1 MNKLTSVQ
9 YLRAF
14 ASIYV
19 LITHVFQ
26 HLGVSMP
33 GGYFLAGA
41 YGVDLFFII
50 SGFLIYLTTRENDSW
65 KSFGIK
71 RFFRI
76 YPLYWFSFFVFSAF
90 YILQQDF
97 TLNSIQIIQNIIMIP
112 WNDELTTRSLL
123 VNVAWSTVYE
133 VYFYVVF
140 TILLILKFNKKAIIP
155 LLLLLFVVAKAIT
168 VLNLFELNNSGI
180 FRFISS
186 VAGRTH
192 IIPFI
197 IGILIAMMY
206 QNKNITVII
215 KKHQR
220 LGRIMFIGLNIIY
233 LGITISQYAQYKSYL
248 FSTIIFTLWLYVD
261 YLFEINYETKSSKI
275 MSLIGDIS
283 YSIYLLHILVIL
295 FIIDVLNQ
303 NNVYVA
309 LVGSI
314 ATTLGLSYITYRFLE
329 KPFIDK
335 SKYLVKK
342 YNF

>member
-1 MNKLTSVQ
+1 MNKLISVQ
-9 YLRAF
+9 FLRAF
-14 ASIYV
+14 ASVYV
-19 LITHVFQ
+19 LVTHVFQ
-26 HLGVSMP
+26 HLGFSMP

-50 SGFLIYLTTRENDSW
+50 SGFLIYLTTKEFDSW

-76 YPLYWFSFFVFSAF
+76 YPLYWFSFFMFAIF
-90 YILQQDF
+90 YISQQDF
-97 TLNSIQIIQNIIMIP
+97 GLNVMQVIQNIVMIP

-140 TILLILKFNKKAIIP
+140 TFLLFLKWSKKAIIP
-155 LLLLLFVVAKAIT
+155 LLLILFAITKAIT
-168 VLNLFELNNSGI
+168 VLNLFGLNDSGI

-197 IGILIAMMY
+197 IGILIAMIY
-206 QNKNITVII
+206 QNKNIISTI
-215 KKHQR
+215 KKNQKI
-220 LGRIMFIGLNIIY
+220 GRIIFVAFNMIY
-233 LGITISQYAQYKSYL
+233 VVITITQYAQYKSYL
-248 FSTIIFTLWLYVD
+248 FSTLIFIFWLYVD
-261 YLFEINYETKSSKI
+261 YLFEINYETKLSKF

-295 FIIDVLNQ
+295 FIIDVLKQDNL
-303 NNVYVA
+303 YVA
-309 LVGSI
+309 LIGSVAI
-314 ATTLGLSYITYRFLE
+314 TLLLSYATYRFLE

>member
-1 MNKLTSVQ
+1 MHKLTSIQ
-9 YLRAF
+9 FLRAY
-14 ASIYV
+14 ASVYV
-19 LITHVFQ
+19 LVTHVFQ
-26 HLGVSMP
+26 HLGISMP

-50 SGFLIYLTTRENDSW
+50 SGFLIYLTTREHDSW

-76 YPLYWFSFFVFSAF
+76 YPLYWFSFLIFSAF

-97 TLNSIQIIQNIIMIP
+97 ILNSIQIIQNIIMIP
-112 WNDELTTRSLL
+112 WDDELTTRSLL

-140 TILLILKFNKKAIIP
+140 TVLLILKLNKKTIIP
-155 LLLLLFVVAKAIT
+155 LLLLIFAVAKAIT
-168 VLNLFELNNSGI
+168 VLNLFGLNENGI
-180 FRFISS
+180 VKFITS

-206 QNKNITVII
+206 QNKNIIQDI
-215 KKHQR
+215 KKYQK
-220 LGRIMFIGLNIIY
+220 LGRILFVVLNIMY
-233 LGITISQYAQYKSYL
+233 LVITISQYAQYKSYL

-261 YLFEINYETKSSKI
+261 YLFKINYETKTSKL

-283 YSIYLLHILVIL
+283 YSIYLLHMLVIL
-295 FIIDVLNQ
+295 FVIDVLKLDNL
-303 NNVYVA
+303 YVA
-309 LVGSI
+309 LTSSI
-314 ATTLGLSYITYRFLE
+314 LITLLLSYSTYSFLE
-329 KPFIDK
+329 KPFIDT